1 MGREQDERRRTKK
14 APRPPLTPGDR
25 AAAAITIAGLDPSGG
40 AGLAADLRAFRA
52 AGVWGASVCAV
63 LTVQSTKGLAEAH
76 AVPAKVVRASAVACL
91 VDLDVRAMKSGAL
104 GSEENVRAVAELFAE
119 CKDIPTIVDP
129 VMAPSRALSAGA
141 RLDGS
146 ASDDALWAL
155 VRAATLVTPNADE
168 ASALIGRTVRTEAE
182 ARGAAEDLVR
192 SGARAVLVK
201 GGHVEGGA
209 QAIDWF
215 ATAKGVVPI
224 ARKRVATPPL
234 HGTGCTLS
242 ALIAGRLASRGKR
255 GAASEEEMLAAIRW
269 ARGALD
275 RALRAPIAV
284 GGGGRVLDV
293 RQPGSL
299 REPLK

>member
-14 APRPPLTPGDR
+14 DDR
-25 AAAAITIAGLDPSGG
+25 RGSALTIAGLDPSGG
-40 AGLAADLRAFRA
+40 AGLSADLRAFRA

-91 VDLDVRAMKSGAL
+91 VDMDVRAMKSGAL

-119 CKDIPTIVDP
+119 CKEIPSIVDP
-129 VMAPSRALSAGA
+129 VMAPTRATTAGA
-141 RLDGS
+141 RLDGN
-146 ASDDALWAL
+146 ASDDALWSL
-155 VRAATLVTPNADE
+155 VKAATLITPNADE
-168 ASALIGRTVRTEAE
+168 ASALLGRTVRTEAE
-182 ARGAAEDLVR
+182 ARAAAEDLVR
-192 SGARAVLVK
+192 AGARAALLK
-201 GGHVEGGA
+201 GGHVDGGA
-209 QAIDWF
+209 QAIDWL
-215 ATAKGVVPI
+215 ATKEGVTPI
-224 ARKRVATPPL
+224 ARRRIATPAL
-234 HGTGCTLS
+234 HGTGCALS
-242 ALIAGRLASRGKR
+242 ALIAGKIASRSRR
-255 GAASEEEMLAAIRW
+255 GIPSDEELLAAIRW

-299 REPLK
+299 REPEKDRRS